1 MKKARDF
8 MVEVPHFKHD
18 EKVTKVRS
26 VLRDAFI
33 REAYV
38 HDGKGRLLGYVD
50 ITGVLRVPATRSDVT
65 IEGFVKEV
73 TPATPDDSVEKVVKL
88 IRMNGTDSVP
98 VVDEQERVIGG
109 VRLPDIFPVI
119 ASRHSLD
126 GKVADYMSRDV
137 ISCDAEDTVQKIYNL
152 IVESGYS
159 AIPVMKKKRL
169 VGIIS
174 RSDLLRDGRWRPAR
188 EGPAKTK
195 VENVMTT
202 PVITVSPGD
211 ELQQAA
217 GIMVKH
223 DISRLPVLD
232 GDRLAG
238 ILDRHDVLKAVPQEA

>member
-8 MVEVPHFKHD
+8 MVEVPQFRND

-26 VLRDAFI
+26 VLRDSFI
-33 REAYV
+33 REAFV
-38 HDGKGRLLGYVD
+38 HDGKGRLLGCVD

-65 IEGFVKEV
+65 IEGFIREV
-73 TPATPDDSVEKVVKL
+73 TPGSPEDSLEKIARL
-88 IRMNGTDSVP
+88 IRVNGTDSVP
-98 VVDEQERVIGG
+98 IVDEHERVLGG

-119 ASRHSLD
+119 ASRHPFS
-126 GKVADYMSRDV
+126 GKVGDYMSAEV
-137 ISCDAEDTVQKIYNL
+137 VSCDADDPVPRIYTL

-159 AIPVMKKKRL
+159 AIPVTKKRRL

-174 RSDLLRDGRWRPAR
+174 RSDLLRDGRWRPSR

-195 VENVMTT
+195 VESVMTT
-202 PVITVSPGD
+202 PVITVSPVD

-223 DISRLPVLD
+223 DISRLPVLED
-232 GDRLAG
+232 DHLVG
-238 ILDRHDVLKAVPQEA
+238 ILDRHDVLRAISQEA

>member
-8 MVEVPHFKHD
+8 MVEVPDFGHD

-26 VLRDAFI
+26 VLRDTFI

-38 HDGKGRLLGYVD
+38 HDEKGRLLGCVD
-50 ITGVLRVPATRSDVT
+50 ITGVLRVPATKSDVT

-73 TPATPDDSVEKVVKL
+73 TPASPDDSIEKIVKL

-98 VVDEQERVIGG
+98 VVDEQDKVIGC

-119 ASRHSLD
+119 TSRYQIG
-126 GKVADYMSRDV
+126 GKVSDYMSRDV
-137 ISCDAEDTVQKIYNL
+137 VSCDAEDTVQRIYTL

-159 AIPVMKKKRL
+159 AIPVMKKRRL

-174 RSDLLRDGRWRPAR
+174 RSDLLRDGRWRPSR

-202 PVITVSPGD
+202 PVITVGPGD
-211 ELQQAA
+211 ALQQAV

-232 GDRLAG
+232 GDRLDG
-238 ILDRHDVLKAVPQEA
+238 ILDRHDVLKAVPQET

>member
-1 MKKARDF
+1 
-8 MVEVPHFKHD
+8 
-18 EKVTKVRS
+18 
-26 VLRDAFI
+26 
-33 REAYV
+33 
-38 HDGKGRLLGYVD
+38 
-50 ITGVLRVPATRSDVT
+50 
-65 IEGFVKEV
+65 
-73 TPATPDDSVEKVVKL
+73 
-88 IRMNGTDSVP
+88 VP
-98 VVDEQERVIGG
+98 VVDEHERVIGG

-119 ASRHSLD
+119 ASRHSLG

-137 ISCDAEDTVQKIYNL
+137 VSCDAEDSVQKIYNL

-159 AIPVMKKKRL
+159 AIPVMKKRRL

-232 GDRLAG
+232 GDHLAG
-238 ILDRHDVLKAVPQEA
+238 ILDRHDVLKAVPQET